1 MHRGTLRSATP
12 RGCPCGPPIRGGSPA
27 LFRMSGEAI
36 RYQLPEAPCDVSLCS
51 RIPRRIEEI
60 GGRRELHQLAMA
72 PPGAHGPEGWG
83 GGAAS
88 CLLHVVPDEDDGVVP
103 GQRDHQGL

>member
-12 RGCPCGPPIRGGSPA
+12 RGCPCGPPIREGSRA

-36 RYQLPEAPCDVSLCS
+36 RYQLPEAPCDVSLCP

-60 GGRRELHQLAMA
+60 GGRRELDQLAL
-72 PPGAHGPEGWG
+72 PPLGVHEHEGCEVREPSG
-83 GGAAS
+83 
-88 CLLHVVPDEDDGVVP
+88 LRHVVGGEDEDGVP
-103 GQRDHQGL
+103 

>member
-12 RGCPCGPPIRGGSPA
+12 RGCPCGPPIREGSRA

-36 RYQLPEAPCDVSLCS
+36 RYQLPEAPCDVSLCP

-60 GGRRELHQLAMA
+60 GGLRVLHQLAMPA
-72 PPGAHGPEGWG
+72 LGGHEHEGWEVRD
-83 GGAAS
+83 S
-88 CLLHVVPDEDDGVVP
+88 SWLLPVVRIGDGSLWP
-103 GQRDHQGL
+103 

>member
-12 RGCPCGPPIRGGSPA
+12 RGCPCGPPIREGSRA

-36 RYQLPEAPCDVSLCS
+36 RYQLPEAPCDVSLCP

-60 GGRRELHQLAMA
+60 GGRRELDQLAM
-72 PPGAHGPEGWG
+72 PPLGGHEHEGCEVG
-83 GGAAS
+83 DAS
-88 CLLHVVPDEDDGVVP
+88 CLLHVVRDDDDGVVP
-103 GQRDHQGL
+103 RQLDP

>member
-60 GGRRELHQLAMA
+60 GGRRELDQIAM
-72 PPGAHGPEGWG
+72 PPLRVHEQEGCEDG
-83 GGAAS
+83 DARR
-88 CLLHVVPDEDDGVVP
+88 LLPVVRNDDGGVV
-103 GQRDHQGL
+103 